1 MYYAHTPSVHKPEE
15 WHTLLDHTKQVAESC
30 REIGKK
36 LGFPNTAYTLGILH
50 DLGKIKPEFQK
61 KLVDANN
68 NCKHQSVPHKE
79 VGAYLIQQTNP
90 LLSFPLLGHHHQ
102 IPSYKNLIDAFE
114 KTNDTETLQCIQKLE
129 LMLPEFRVNTSDFD
143 PATLK
148 KPIEAYLA
156 LKMLNSALVDSD
168 HEDTSN
174 FYSKYTYKLSK
185 INLNNLDKVFQAYYK
200 DICSENTE
208 INLQRKQLFQDCLD
222 AAETS
227 HNFYV
232 LPAPTGAGKTLSSLA
247 FALKKATLCNK
258 DRIIFALPFTSI
270 IEQTSVIYENIYKDI
285 DNAVLEHHSA
295 VLDSDDKSK
304 NIWRNKTS
312 ESWNSPI
319 VVTTT
324 VQFFESLFSNKPSK
338 NKKLHNIA
346 NSVIVLDEAQL
357 LPIIY
362 MKPIMEC
369 LKTLSEKYNCTIVIC
384 TATPPFL
391 NNNKSWALTE
401 PPHCIVQNVSKMFDV
416 FKRVNFIYE
425 KNDYKIQGFIQEITS
440 YEQVLCIVNKRK
452 TAQKLLKSI
461 DKKNTYHLSTTMT
474 PKHRSEVVKIIKQ
487 RLIEN
492 LPVTLIAT
500 SCVECGVDFDF
511 PQVYREIAPLP
522 SIVQAAGRC
531 NRNGKQKS
539 GNVYIFS
546 LDNETV
552 HDPILKTG
560 IAITKNLLNKNIFD
574 LENIEHS
581 EFYFRE
587 LYKIYDSQLDKKKI
601 LDDIKYLNFENV
613 NDKFTIIEQN
623 TISLVIRNE
632 ESSKIINSILNGE
645 IVGRE
650 INRKLAPYTLSVYD
664 TDVANMTVDTN
675 TLPDINIWAGSYDSL
690 LGIELDIYNNSK

>member
-1 MYYAHTPSVHKPEE
+1 MYFAHTPSIYKPEE
-15 WHTLLDHTKQVAESC
+15 WHALSDHSLQVAEAC
-30 REIGKK
+30 KEIGKK

-50 DLGKIKPEFQK
+50 DLGKLKPEFQK
-61 KLVDANN
+61 KLVDAFYHGIN
-68 NCKHQSVPHKE
+68 HVVPHKE
-79 VGAYLIQQTNP
+79 VGAYLIQQSNP
-90 LLSFPLLGHHHQ
+90 LLSLVLLGHHYQ
-102 IPSYKNLIDAFE
+102 IPSYKNLIDALE
-114 KTNDTETLQCIQKLE
+114 KTNDTESSQCKQKLKE
-129 LMLPEFRVNTSDFD
+129 MLPEFEMNILDFD
-143 PATLK
+143 PGT
-148 KPIEAYLA
+148 KPIEVYLRI
-156 LKMLNSALVDSD
+156 KMANSVLVDSD
-168 HEDTSN
+168 HEDTSK
-174 FYSKYTYKLSK
+174 FYNKYPYK
-185 INLNNLDKVFQAYYK
+185 INKININNLEKIFLDYYESF
-200 DICSENTE
+200 ISEDNE
-208 INLQRKQLFQDCLD
+208 INSQRKQLFQDCLD

-247 FALKKATLCNK
+247 FGLKKALLYNK
-258 DRIIFALPFTSI
+258 DRVIFALPFTSI
-270 IEQTSVIYENIYKDI
+270 IEQTSAIYEDIYKDI
-285 DNAVLEHHSA
+285 KNSVLEHHSS
-295 VLDSDDKSK
+295 VIDSDDKSK
-304 NIWRNKTS
+304 NIWRSKTS
-312 ESWNSPI
+312 ENWNSPI

-324 VQFFESLFSNKPSK
+324 VQLFESLFSNKPSK

-391 NNNKSWALTE
+391 NNNKSWALNE
-401 PPHCIVQNVSKMFDV
+401 PPYCIVKNVSKMFDV

-425 KNDYKIQGFIQEITS
+425 KNQYKIQDFIEEITS

-452 TAQKLLKSI
+452 TAQKLIKSI

-474 PKHRSEVVKIIKQ
+474 PKHRSEVVNTIKQ
-487 RLIEN
+487 RLKQN
-492 LPVTLIAT
+492 LPVTVIAT

-531 NRNGKQKS
+531 NRNGKQIS

-546 LDNETV
+546 LKNENV

-560 IAITKNLLNKNIFD
+560 IEITKSLLNKNIFD

-581 EFYFRE
+581 EFYFKE

-601 LDDIKYLNFENV
+601 LDEIKYLNFENV
-613 NDKFTIIEQN
+613 NDKFTIIEQD
-623 TISLVIRNE
+623 TISLVISNQ
-632 ESSKIINSILNGE
+632 ESSEIISSILNGL
-645 IVGRE
+645 ITGRE
-650 INRKLAPYTLSVYD
+650 INRKLAPFTLSVYK
-664 TDVANMTVDTN
+664 TDIANMTVDTN

-690 LGIELDIYNNSK
+690 LGIELDIDNNSK

>member
-1 MYYAHTPSVHKPEE
+1 MYFAHTPSDHKPEE
-15 WHTLLDHTKQVAESC
+15 WHTLKDHSLQVAESC
-30 REIGKK
+30 KEIGKK

-61 KLVDANN
+61 KLIDAYCHGIN
-68 NCKHQSVPHKE
+68 HAVPHKE
-79 VGAYLIQQTNP
+79 VGAFLIQQTNP
-90 LLSFPLLGHHHQ
+90 LLSLVLLGHHYQ
-102 IPSYKNLIDAFE
+102 IPSNKNLIDALE
-114 KTNDTETLQCIQKLE
+114 KTNYKESSQCKQKLE
-129 LMLPEFRVNTSDFD
+129 EMFPEFEMNTLDFD
-143 PATLK
+143 PGK
-148 KPIEAYLA
+148 KPIEVYLRI
-156 LKMLNSALVDSD
+156 KMANSALVDSD

-174 FYSKYTYKLSK
+174 FYSKYAHKISK
-185 INLNNLDKVFQAYYK
+185 INLNNLKKVFLDYYK
-200 DICSENTE
+200 SFPSENTE

-247 FALKKATLCNK
+247 FGLKKASLCNK
-258 DRIIFALPFTSI
+258 DRVIFALPFTSI
-270 IEQTSVIYENIYKDI
+270 IEQTSSIYENIYKDI
-285 DNAVLEHHSA
+285 KNAVLEHHSS

-304 NIWRNKTS
+304 NIWRSKTS
-312 ESWNSPI
+312 ENWNSPI

-391 NNNKSWALTE
+391 NNNKSWALNE
-401 PPHCIVQNVSKMFDV
+401 PPYCIVKNVSKMFDV

-425 KNDYKIQGFIQEITS
+425 KNEYEIQDFIEEITS

-452 TAQKLLKSI
+452 TAQKLIKII

-474 PKHRSEVVKIIKQ
+474 PKHRSQVVNTIKQ
-487 RLIEN
+487 RLKEN

-531 NRNGKQKS
+531 NRNGNQIS

-546 LDNETV
+546 IKNEKV

-560 IAITKNLLNKNIFD
+560 IEITKSLLNKNIFD

-581 EFYFRE
+581 EFYFKE
-587 LYKIYDSQLDKKKI
+587 LYKIFDSQLDKKKI
-601 LDDIKYLNFENV
+601 LDEIKYLNFENV

-623 TISLVIRNE
+623 TISLVIINE
-632 ESSKIINSILNGE
+632 ESSEIIRSILNGS
-645 IVGRE
+645 IIGRE

-664 TDVANMTVDTN
+664 TDISNMIVDTN

-690 LGIELDIYNNSK
+690 LGIELDIDDNSN